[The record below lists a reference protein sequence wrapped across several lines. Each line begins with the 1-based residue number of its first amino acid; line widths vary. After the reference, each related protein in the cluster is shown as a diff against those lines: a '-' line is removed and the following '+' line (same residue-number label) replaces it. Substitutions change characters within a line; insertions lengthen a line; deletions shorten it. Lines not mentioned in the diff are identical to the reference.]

1 MKVVSIMFS
10 CLLIAGVATASITSQ
25 TDAIDPHALI
35 ETILM
40 IDAQQA
46 ERIKDLVL
54 DGEFVEGETNDKGE
68 FEQKVR
74 IVKNIYIK
82 YLSDTVLMHE
92 QYLKFY
98 KEGELQDAETTE
110 KEAAERLSKRIKR
123 KSKDISWPLLT
134 PFYEGERDF
143 YDIVYMGVPSELVE
157 DRSCHH
163 FRVSCKEKDATRIN
177 GDYYFDSESFH
188 LVRVDF
194 TPAKLTS
201 SLMFKM
207 KQLDM
212 SIKFGPNPDGFW
224 LPRQFDINGRGKAMF
239 LIGVKFSGTEYYTN
253 GQINSGFDSSIFED
267 DDGHD

>member
-1 MKVVSIMFS
+1 MKITSLMSS
-10 CLLIAGVATASITSQ
+10 CLLLAGLAQASITSQ
-25 TDAIDPHALI
+25 TEAIDPHALI

-46 ERIKDLVL
+46 EQINDLIL
-54 DGEFVEGETNDKGE
+54 DGEYVEGETNDEGE

-74 IVKNIYIK
+74 IVKKIYIK
-82 YLSDTVLMHE
+82 YLPDTTLMHD
-92 QYLKFY
+92 QYLQFY
-98 KEGELQDAETTE
+98 KEGELQDDEETR
-110 KEAAERLSKRIKR
+110 KEAAERLSKKIKR
-123 KSKDISWPLLT
+123 KSKDVSWQLLT
-134 PFYEGERDF
+134 PFHEGERDF
-143 YDIVYMGVPSELVE
+143 YDIVYVGVPGDLVE
-157 DRSCHH
+157 GRSCHH
-163 FRVSCKEKDATRIN
+163 FQISCKEKDATRIN

-201 SLMFKM
+201 NLMFKM

-212 SIKFGPNPDGFW
+212 SIKFGPTPEGHW

-253 GQINSGFDSSIFED
+253 GQINSGFDSAIFED
-267 DDGHD
+267 NDGQD